1 MRTLFDTERRIL
13 LVFALL
19 MASARISAAQSTAT
33 LQGAVTDTQGAVMPG
48 VSIIARN
55 TATGVERSVVT
66 SSAGEY
72 VAAALRPGH
81 YEVVAHLEGF
91 QDQKRDV
98 DLGVAQTIVVNLR
111 LGVAALAENVTV
123 IGASPII
130 ETGTITVGQVMAER
144 TVQEIP
150 LNGRH
155 FVDLGPLMPGGITA
169 PQNAGLSAPLRGQ
182 GSSRSFRRA
191 TARRP
196 STSWSTAS
204 T

>member
-1 MRTLFDTERRIL
+1 MRTLFGTERRIL

-33 LQGAVTDTQGAVMPG
+33 LQGTVTDTQGAVMPG

-91 QDQKRDV
+91 QDQKREV

-111 LGVAALAENVTV
+111 LGVLKGKWDTALFVNNLTDKRALLALDRERGLRARISYLTNQPRT
-123 IGASPII
+123 IGI
-130 ETGTITVGQVMAER
+130 
-144 TVQEIP
+144 
-150 LNGRH
+150 
-155 FVDLGPLMPGGITA
+155 
-169 PQNAGLSAPLRGQ
+169 
-182 GSSRSFRRA
+182 
-191 TARRP
+191 
-196 STSWSTAS
+196 STRVNF
-204 T
+204 